1 MLEFDP
7 ELDFELETAADLMAA
22 DLPPVDMVVGEI
34 IPAGLFLVAG
44 DPKVGKSMLLQ
55 DLAVS
60 ITQGLPAWGHYPV
73 EPGDVLYL
81 GLEGG
86 RRSFRDR
93 MISMHEGRQPSSGL
107 TIAYSSP
114 PLGGGLEEK
123 TERWLRRA
131 DDPRMV
137 VIDTYTAV
145 APETR
150 GVNRHRE
157 EYATLAPLAQLAT
170 QWPKTLFVAVHH
182 TRKGDGG
189 EDVMQKIS
197 GSQGMTAVTDG
208 NAVLSRHVA
217 AGQGLLS
224 IRPRNAEE
232 SEFVVQ
238 RDPETLRWSVIG
250 TDERSQLSESRQLV
264 LAWLDAHPEGGGPKT
279 IAEATGLTDDAV
291 RQLLMQMKR
300 QMQVASPRRGHYV
313 AVAGVDPK
321 EALPSDVP

>member
-1 MLEFDP
+1 MEFDP
-7 ELDFELETAADLMAA
+7 ELDFEVETAAELVAA

-44 DPKVGKSMLLQ
+44 DPKAGKSMLLQ

-60 ITQGLPAWGHYPV
+60 VTQGQPAWGQYPV
-73 EPGDVLYL
+73 EPGDALYL
-81 GLEGG
+81 ALEGG

-93 MISMHEGRQPSSGL
+93 MVTMHEGRQPSSGL
-107 TIAYSSP
+107 VIAYSSP
-114 PLGGGLEEK
+114 PLGAGLEEK
-123 TERWLRRA
+123 AERWLCRA
-131 DDPRMV
+131 VDPRLV

-157 EYATLAPLAQLAT
+157 EYNTLAALAELAT
-170 QWPKTLFVAVHH
+170 RWPTTLFVVVHH

-189 EDVMQKIS
+189 EDVMQRIS

-217 AGQGLLS
+217 AGQCLLS

-232 SEFVVQ
+232 SEFVIE
-238 RDPETLRWSVIG
+238 RDPETLRWTVVG
-250 TDERSQLSESRQLV
+250 TDERSQLSGSRQLV
-264 LAWLDAHPEGGGPKT
+264 LAWLDAHPAGGSPKM
-279 IAEATGLTDDAV
+279 IAEALGLTDDNV

-300 QMQVASPRRGHYV
+300 QLQVASPRRGWYT
-313 AVAGVDPK
+313 AVSAADDG
-321 EALPSDVP
+321 ETVPFELV